1 MHDFKLLD
9 RNENDE
15 KNEIKIVHT
24 NSKYI
29 NMNFGLEKY
38 ARIYLKRGSVQN
50 KMHVGSTFENDI
62 KELDPIK
69 AYKCLGIEDSFDIQH
84 KNKKEKLE
92 MNT

>member
-38 ARIYLKRGSVQN
+38 ARICLKRGSVQN
-50 KMHVGSTFENDI
+50 KMHVGSRFEND
-62 KELDPIK
+62 
-69 AYKCLGIEDSFDIQH
+69 G
-84 KNKKEKLE
+84 KNWTREKYISI
-92 MNT
+92 